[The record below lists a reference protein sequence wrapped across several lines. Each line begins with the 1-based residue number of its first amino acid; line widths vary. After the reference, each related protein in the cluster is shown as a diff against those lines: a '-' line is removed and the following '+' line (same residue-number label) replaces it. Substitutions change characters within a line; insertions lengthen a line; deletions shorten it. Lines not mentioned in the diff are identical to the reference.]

1 MKKGTSA
8 LKQFVA
14 TVLLD
19 GKLKKIRVN
28 AANEDSAKYMVT
40 YVKECPE
47 SAIVK
52 IREAR
57 YNKK

>member
-1 MKKGTSA
+1 MKSNSA
-8 LKQFVA
+8 LKQFIV
-14 TVLLD
+14 TVNLD
-19 GKLKKIRVN
+19 GKLKKIRVK

-47 SAIVK
+47 SAIVR